1 MKIYAD
7 FLYYIEQYCGN
18 MIKDQQSFNKVA
30 REASLFIDQHTLG
43 RIKEPVDEV
52 RLATC
57 AISEVIYDECKQRT
71 EDQIISETVG
81 PHSVSYAKKV
91 KNTEEYT
98 REKMKLL
105 RMYLANT
112 GLLYRGITSC
122 SS

>member
-57 AISEVIYDECKQRT
+57 AISEVIYDEYKQRT
-71 EDQIISETVG
+71 EGQIISETVG

-91 KNTEEYT
+91 KTTEEYT

-112 GLLYRGITSC
+112 GLLYRGIPSC

>member
-30 REASLFIDQHTLG
+30 REASLFIDQYTLG
-43 RIKEPVDEV
+43 RIKDPIDEV

-57 AISEVIYDECKQRT
+57 AISDVIYDEYKQCT

-81 PHSVSYAKKV
+81 PHYVSYAKKV
-91 KNTEEYT
+91 KTTEEYT

-112 GLLYRGITSC
+112 GLLYRGIPSC